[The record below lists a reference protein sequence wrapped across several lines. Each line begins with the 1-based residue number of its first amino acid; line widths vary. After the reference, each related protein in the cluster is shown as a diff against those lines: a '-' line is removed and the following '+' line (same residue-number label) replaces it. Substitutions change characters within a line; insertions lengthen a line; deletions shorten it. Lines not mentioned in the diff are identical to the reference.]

1 MKYFFLLLGVLL
13 AAGTTV
19 CGQSAIDA
27 RKQELKELRNSIK
40 KTQQRLHT
48 LRAEE
53 KKASRSLTGLQRQR
67 HSITLFIRELQDTLT
82 RLTDSATALEGRIRQ
97 TRQALTDV
105 EQSYNA
111 ALRSLAVW
119 KSKNRGTPHD
129 DGTTASLFRS
139 LTRSVVQY
147 RGRMVELRDSLN
159 KQQDLLSD
167 YTRTQTVVLQA
178 KAGQEKVLNRT
189 IQKSSKELRSLQSS
203 KRATQRELNTKTAS
217 LRKLSSIIN
226 KLVAEARRKADAER
240 RASEKKS
247 PAGSRSSGRSAKAP
261 STESAAP
268 AFSANSLP
276 WPTSGRKLIH
286 GYGAYKNSETGTTL
300 DNPGIDI
307 AAPEGSPVSCVASGK
322 VSSVT
327 WLPGFGSLVIVD
339 HENGIRTV
347 YANLASVNVSQGSRV
362 KQGTLIGKSGENMDG
377 ALVHFE
383 IWNGRN
389 RLNPLTYLR

>member
-119 KSKNRGTPHD
+119 KSKNRGTPLD

-159 KQQDLLSD
+159 KQQGLLSD

-240 RASEKKS
+240 RASEKKITGRQPILRKVCQS
-247 PAGSRSSGRSAKAP
+247 PLNRVCSSRLFGQLVAMANKRTQVDSRIRSIQKFRDRHHTRQSGDRYRSTPGKP
-261 STESAAP
+261 RFMCSVRQSQLRYVAA
-268 AFSANSLP
+268 
-276 WPTSGRKLIH
+276 
-286 GYGAYKNSETGTTL
+286 
-300 DNPGIDI
+300 
-307 AAPEGSPVSCVASGK
+307 
-322 VSSVT
+322 
-327 WLPGFGSLVIVD
+327 
-339 HENGIRTV
+339 
-347 YANLASVNVSQGSRV
+347 
-362 KQGTLIGKSGENMDG
+362 
-377 ALVHFE
+377 
-383 IWNGRN
+383 
-389 RLNPLTYLR
+389 RLWFTCYCRS